1 MTTWGSNIGLTRE
14 LFANSM
20 RAAQS
25 IVCLGNVSELPF
37 YSSRA
42 DRKHWMK
49 QSPIGNDQL
58 EKTVDG
64 VERNVAGR
72 VCGEVLM
79 QWQTKA
85 APRAKDGDSELM
97 KPLKRVFCW
106 VIGHN
111 WLSSRYNLLLGVGGN
126 WKCERCGKFAFRL
139 KR

>member
-1 MTTWGSNIGLTRE
+1 
-14 LFANSM
+14 
-20 RAAQS
+20 
-25 IVCLGNVSELPF
+25 
-37 YSSRA
+37 
-42 DRKHWMK
+42 MK
-49 QSPIGNDQL
+49 QSSIGNDQL

-72 VCGEVLM
+72 VCGELIM

-85 APRAKDGDSELM
+85 APRAKDGGSELM

-111 WLSSRYNLLLGVGGN
+111 WLSSRYNLLLGIGGN
-126 WKCERCGKFAFRL
+126 WKCERCGKFTFRL